1 MMGNFFNR
9 MYYGKGNKSDYTKDD
24 LPDNRWQLFLSMLRL
39 NFGKLVSTNLLF
51 LLFCV
56 PMIVWVGFMNMPI
69 ITEYLNQGDAATA
82 FQYLQMTIY
91 GMLPCFVIMGPGVAG
106 MTYVT
111 RNMSRDQNIWVWADF
126 WGAIKDN
133 WKQALAISAMNGLFL
148 ILTYIAILFYGE
160 SMSINA
166 FYIVPRTM
174 VTVLFIY
181 WCFMNFY
188 IWPMMVTYDLKI
200 KGLLKNA
207 ALITVAR
214 LPQSIFMGLFT
225 LVLPAIFTF
234 SPNVY
239 VYIGVIVIYAVIGLS
254 LNSMAVNSVTNAIF
268 DKYINLRIK
277 GARVNQGLRV
287 EYDDEYDDEDDE
299 YDEEDDGDDEERA

>member
-9 MYYGKGNKSDYTKDD
+9 MYYGKGNKGDYTKDD
-24 LPDNRWQLFLSMLRL
+24 LPENRWQLFLNMVWL

-51 LLFCV
+51 LVLCL
-56 PMIVWVGFMNMPI
+56 PMIIWVGFMNLPI
-69 ITEYLNQGDAATA
+69 ITEYLTQGDVAMAR
-82 FQYLQMTIY
+82 QYLQMTIY

-126 WGAIKDN
+126 WGAVKEN

-148 ILTYIAILFYGE
+148 ILGYIAILFYGE
-160 SMSINA
+160 SMATNML
-166 FYIVPRTM
+166 YIVPRTM
-174 VTVLFIY
+174 MVVLLIY

-188 IWPMMVTYDLKI
+188 IWPMMVTYELKI
-200 KGLLKNA
+200 KALIKNA
-207 ALITVAR
+207 ALLTVAR
-214 LPQSIFMGLFT
+214 LPQSIFMALFT
-225 LVLPAIFTF
+225 LLLPVVLVF
-234 SPNVY
+234 SSNIY
-239 VYIGVIVIYAVIGLS
+239 VYIAIIIVYIAIGLS
-254 LNSMAVNSVTNAIF
+254 LNSMAINSVTNAIF

-299 YDEEDDGDDEERA
+299 DDEDDDEGQA